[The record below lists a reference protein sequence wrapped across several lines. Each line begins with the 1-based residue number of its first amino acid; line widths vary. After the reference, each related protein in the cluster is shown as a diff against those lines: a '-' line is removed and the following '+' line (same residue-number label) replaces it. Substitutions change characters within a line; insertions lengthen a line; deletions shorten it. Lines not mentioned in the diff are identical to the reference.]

1 MSVQKGYRGDPH
13 LAKELAQVEMV
24 TQSVI
29 HTPRLLLLD
38 PLHILNIS

>member
-1 MSVQKGYRGDPH
+1 MSVQKECGGDPH
-13 LAKELAQVEMV
+13 LAKELARVEMV
-24 TQSVI
+24 TLSAT